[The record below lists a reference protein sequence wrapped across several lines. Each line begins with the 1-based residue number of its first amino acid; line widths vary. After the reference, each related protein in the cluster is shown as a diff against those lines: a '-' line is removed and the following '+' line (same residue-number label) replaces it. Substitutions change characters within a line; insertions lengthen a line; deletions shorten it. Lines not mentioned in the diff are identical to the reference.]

1 GLTPERVGTL
11 ELQLAREPARV
22 DRSRVVAARVDARA
36 AVAVDLPVERI
47 ERGGVRLARKQGR
60 LLGGRE
66 RQLLRGA
73 EVLAARSDLRDRR
86 LELLLGRL
94 AAVRPLLAELL
105 VEGRHLP
112 VERGE
117 GGVGLLLVTLD
128 HRTDRLADGLADRV
142 AALEVILRVGDT
154 SRVVAAERDPRRGGR
169 RGRSRGRR
177 AARRRRGGG
186 RAARDRRVRAAAGG
200 RAAVGGARVSVVAVR
215 RAAGGVAAGVR
226 RAAVVAGLRELD
238 RVVAAHRTRR
248 QASRLSRGGAR
259 RQE

>member
-1 GLTPERVGTL
+1 P
-11 ELQLAREPARV
+11 
-22 DRSRVVAARVDARA
+22 
-36 AVAVDLPVERI
+36 AVAVDHPVERI

-128 HRTDRLADGLADRV
+128 HRADRLADGLADRV

-177 AARRRRGGG
+177 AGRRRRGRAGRAGRRRGGG
-186 RAARDRRVRAAAGG
+186 RARGGGRRRRRGGGDRRGRRRRGGGDRGG
-200 RAAVGGARVSVVAVR
+200 RGGSGVVVVFGVVVVVGGVGVVVGVGVVAV
-215 RAAGGVAAGVR
+215 V
-226 RAAVVAGLRELD
+226 
-238 RVVAAHRTRR
+238 
-248 QASRLSRGGAR
+248 
-259 RQE
+259 